1 MVSSRQ
7 LSPLVLLVCLLG
19 SASSLPLASDNS
31 QATATEGAK
40 SGGRLG
46 GKRDFASYR
55 HQGRPDVV
63 AGVVA
68 KAPHCRDTKA
78 GCTHAAKLKA
88 RARKAAKLGAPTA
101 EQAEANPLNPRTTP
115 TLTLT
120 LTLRHG
126 P

>member
-1 MVSSRQ
+1 MGWCEMVSSRQ

-40 SGGRLG
+40 SEGRLG

-55 HQGRPDVV
+55 HQGRPDLV

-101 EQAEANPLNPRTTP
+101 EQADANPNPLNPRP
-115 TLTLT
+115 TL
-120 LTLRHG
+120 
-126 P
+126 

>member
-1 MVSSRQ
+1 MMSSRQ
-7 LSPLVLLVCLLG
+7 LSPLVLLACLLG
-19 SASSLPLASDNS
+19 SDKSGGLPP
-31 QATATEGAK
+31 TEGAK

-46 GKRDFASYR
+46 GKHDFARYR

-101 EQAEANPLNPRTTP
+101 EQADANPNPLNPRDQP
-115 TLTLT
+115 YK
-120 LTLRHG
+120 
-126 P
+126 PEPEP

>member
-46 GKRDFASYR
+46 GKRDFR

-68 KAPHCRDTKA
+68 KAPHCRDAKA

-101 EQAEANPLNPRTTP
+101 EQADANPNPLNPRP
-115 TLTLT
+115 TL
-120 LTLRHG
+120 
-126 P
+126 

>member
-1 MVSSRQ
+1 MGWCEMVSSRQ

-40 SGGRLG
+40 SEGRLG

-55 HQGRPDVV
+55 HQGRPDAVV

-101 EQAEANPLNPRTTP
+101 EQADANPNPLNPRP
-115 TLTLT
+115 TL
-120 LTLRHG
+120 
-126 P
+126 

>member
-46 GKRDFASYR
+46 AKRYR

-101 EQAEANPLNPRTTP
+101 EQADANPNPLNPRP
-115 TLTLT
+115 Q
-120 LTLRHG
+120 
-126 P
+126 PDKPEPEP